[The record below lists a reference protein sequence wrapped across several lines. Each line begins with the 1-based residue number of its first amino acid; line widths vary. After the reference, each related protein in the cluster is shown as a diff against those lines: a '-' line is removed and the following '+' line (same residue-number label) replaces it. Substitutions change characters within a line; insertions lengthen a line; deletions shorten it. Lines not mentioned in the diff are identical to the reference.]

1 MSDSKRR
8 SNYVEHTVSY
18 AAVGA
23 SQAPDLMKYP
33 PTGSTPFE
41 HEVLLGSGEDRFMSA
56 SSVLMTWGAQRA
68 AGITVQTV
76 DQETE
81 AKYRKITFR
90 TDGVPEGPGRND
102 QYFAPDGT
110 PYLEVGQIVHYTMP
124 DSKQREMRVLSTIDE
139 ERRVGFI
146 VGTSTETDITG
157 EEFLSVE
164 FRADQTVWAVARGFL
179 YDERTG
185 GAKLITKNAVKVEI
199 ARIQQQLV
207 ALTPVV
213 QAAAQAPD
221 SNVPDNTDVTNGE

>member
-76 DQETE
+76 EQETE

-213 QAAAQAPD
+213 QAVAQAPEP
-221 SNVPDNTDVTNGE
+221 NVPDNTDVTNGE

>member
-23 SQAPDLMKYP
+23 SQAPDLLKYP

-213 QAAAQAPD
+213 QAVAQAPD

>member
-213 QAAAQAPD
+213 QAVAQAPD

>member
-213 QAAAQAPD
+213 QAAAQAPEP
-221 SNVPDNTDVTNGE
+221 NVPDNTDVTNGE